1 MNFKVDIV
9 KNFFG
14 KSIILFLL
22 LISTIAVLNF
32 LYINTNYWK
41 NTVSSKFF
49 DVPENIQIANV
60 GSSHGLN
67 SFDYSDVSYRG
78 FNFGLSSQRFFYDYA
93 IVKQYVD
100 KFDKNAVLLIPISYF
115 EITQIKTDFKDQRAR
130 YYHFL
135 DKENMDFYSIQEKIL
150 FTRIPVLTAGQTFKF
165 IIKDQPPPTRVLKVT
180 KEPELTRHSI
190 NRHRG
195 WTSNRKADIETREE
209 AFSHNKSLVSQMVE
223 FCYAHNI
230 QPVLVTTPIT
240 SALNNIFWEKTP
252 DFFDDFYRFTGELQ
266 EAYPSLPYLD
276 YSHDPRFENDFSL
289 FRDSDHLNID
299 GAKKFTA
306 VVISDLQTSGFLP
319 QSP

>member
-1 MNFKVDIV
+1 M

-14 KSIILFLL
+14 KSIVLFLL
-22 LISTIAVLNF
+22 LISTIAFLNF
-32 LYINTNYWK
+32 LYTNTNYWK
-41 NTVSSKFF
+41 NNVSSKFL
-49 DVPENIQIANV
+49 DVPENIQLANV
-60 GSSHGLN
+60 GSSHGIN

-78 FNFGLSSQRFFYDYA
+78 FNFGLSDQRFLYDYA
-93 IVKQYVD
+93 IIKQYAG

-115 EITQIKTDFKDQRAR
+115 EITQIKSNFKDQRAR

-165 IIKDQPPPTRVLKVT
+165 IIKDQPPTPVLKVT

-190 NRHRG
+190 NRHRK
-195 WTSNRKADIETREE
+195 WTSDRRADIENREKGF
-209 AFSHNKSLVSQMVE
+209 AHNKSLVSQIVE
-223 FCYAHNI
+223 FCYAHDI
-230 QPVLVTTPIT
+230 QPVLITTPIT
-240 SALNNIFWEKTP
+240 SAMNNIFREKTP
-252 DFFDDFYRFTGELQ
+252 DFFDDFYRFTSELQ

-289 FRDSDHLNID
+289 FRDSDHLNIN
-299 GAKKFTA
+299 GAKKFTS
-306 VVISDLQTSGFLP
+306 VVVSDLQTNGLLP